1 MTALPEVFRC
11 TALSCT
17 LTRSGC
23 GDRHLRAK
31 NNGRTPGA
39 RVNDR
44 AIFAAA
50 CRDCEIGAAHARGE
64 RPDVMIASLTAR
76 REDDMARGQATMITH
91 QGETKPLA
99 AWAKEAGMATET
111 LRKRLAKDLPMRAA
125 LTLPVKRTGRPQVE
139 TPSKAAAQKRA
150 ERARRPIGDAVRLG
164 KSIERAQARAR
175 AMVAPPSGP
184 GILEGDGDGRGPE
197 ALSGL
202 AATLARLGYV
212 VEDAGL
218 VPAGRLLL
226 VRSEARA

>member
-31 NNGRTPGA
+31 NNGRP
-39 RVNDR
+39 R
-44 AIFAAA
+44 
-50 CRDCEIGAAHARGE
+50 HA
-64 RPDVMIASLTAR
+64 
-76 REDDMARGQATMITH
+76 
-91 QGETKPLA
+91 
-99 AWAKEAGMATET
+99 
-111 LRKRLAKDLPMRAA
+111 
-125 LTLPVKRTGRPQVE
+125 
-139 TPSKAAAQKRA
+139 TPSKATQQKRDQ
-150 ERARRPIGDAVRLG
+150 RARRPICDAVRLG

-197 ALSGL
+197 AVSGL
-202 AATLARLGYV
+202 AATLTRLGYV

>member
-1 MTALPEVFRC
+1 MSALPEVFRC

-76 REDDMARGQATMITH
+76 RENDMARGQATMITH

-99 AWAKEAGMATET
+99 EWAKEAGLKPET

-139 TPSKAAAQKRA
+139 TPSKATQQKRDQ
-150 ERARRPIGDAVRLG
+150 RARR
-164 KSIERAQARAR
+164 
-175 AMVAPPSGP
+175 P

-202 AATLARLGYV
+202 AATLTRLGYV

-226 VRSEARA
+226 VRSEACS